1 MITLEHLLMQFSQ
14 TKNKKDCNL
23 QNLGEKT
30 AFQEN
35 YRQLAL
41 IYANKPNEITYGT
54 QFYIC

>member
-14 TKNKKDCNL
+14 TKNKKDCHL

-35 YRQLAL
+35 Y
-41 IYANKPNEITYGT
+41 
-54 QFYIC
+54 

>member
-1 MITLEHLLMQFSQ
+1 MITLEHFLMQFSQ

-35 YRQLAL
+35 Y
-41 IYANKPNEITYGT
+41 
-54 QFYIC
+54 